1 MNVSRKFPLIHHIT
15 KGLTPRSSFAPKA
28 RIMLKAKEILCVVRL
43 SPLLSTPA
51 SFAPPPLGS
60 FPDRGDW
67 GWRVGRDRAPRQCA
81 VNPNSLQQPPLP
93 LLGKEGSQPTNSPP
107 RLRRGPGGGDCR
119 VIRASWQI
127 VKRDDTLVF
136 PSCSS
141 RTAARIIWLPWLGEP
156 FGSRCTA
163 KKAHRLRLFDPAS
176 QRTRKPSGAR
186 ERPTLA
192 TRRVFSSNPA
202 LVGEMRCFQV
212 GSDRDHFKD
221 SRIG

>member
-1 MNVSRKFPLIHHIT
+1 V
-15 KGLTPRSSFAPKA
+15 RSSFK
-28 RIMLKAKEILCVVRL
+28 
-43 SPLLSTPA
+43 
-51 SFAPPPLGS
+51 SFAINASLIRSASARELSRPGQLGLGELGIKHLAS
-60 FPDRGDW
+60 VP
-67 GWRVGRDRAPRQCA
+67 
-81 VNPNSLQQPPLP
+81 SLLILYNNHPLP